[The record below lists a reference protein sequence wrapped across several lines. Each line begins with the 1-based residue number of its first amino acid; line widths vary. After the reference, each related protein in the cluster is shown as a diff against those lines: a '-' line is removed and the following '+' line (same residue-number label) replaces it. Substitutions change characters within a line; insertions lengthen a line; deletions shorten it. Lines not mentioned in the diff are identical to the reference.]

1 MVGWWDKMKGEK
13 MLEGIG
19 GRFLEGRTTWWELK
33 HGRRNLFT
41 KGQRDE
47 GGIGVGGREK
57 MKGGKMLEVGDFW

>member
-1 MVGWWDKMKGEK
+1 MF
-13 MLEGIG
+13 EGIG

-41 KGQRDE
+41 KGQSGG